1 MTKALRR
8 VDRAGSVA
16 AGGKNGDKSDEPAS
30 EGKIVNLVAVDAFNI
45 SEMGFVIFMKPE
57 SNYPEP
63 TCSTQFRSPLPSF
76 WTFICSGER

>member
-16 AGGKNGDKSDEPAS
+16 AGGKSGEKSDEPAS

-45 SEMGFVIFMKPE
+45 SEMG
-57 SNYPEP
+57 
-63 TCSTQFRSPLPSF
+63 
-76 WTFICSGER
+76 